1 MVVGLLAQI
10 LECPEFGTL
19 LVVGATE
26 ERVEVDRVAVLQGLG
41 DAFLRMR
48 LCGFP
53 FLAALGR
60 FGGIYH
66 SCMT

>member
-1 MVVGLLAQI
+1 MSGVWDAA
-10 LECPEFGTL
+10 
-19 LVVGATE
+19 VGATE
-26 ERVEVDRVAVLQGLG
+26 ERVEVDWVAVLQGLG